1 MADEP
6 RDLVLEQLRLIRE
19 EQALTSRKI
28 GAIAEGVVSIR
39 KRLDDLD
46 ARMEA
51 IRADMH
57 MVTLAVDEHTI
68 RLERIETRLNLHDAE

>member
-51 IRADMH
+51 MHADMH